1 MFLHVYCGLQRIPII
16 FMEEYG
22 YRVGDNVV
30 LQGPGGYTIDVGLS
44 HDQHFGFARAG
55 WRQFLRHHNIEVD
68 DYILCTLIAD
78 SYFTV
83 KIFNKTGCEKPL
95 SAPSM
100 TAGGGSEKLDN
111 LQVGDDGNWV
121 SPPHMQSAGEK
132 KPSPHIKTP
141 TRTEMKGG
149 VKRKSAG
156 QGEPSLL
163 QNAKKHCTTN
173 GETLKDCQDR
183 EEDAKSMMDV
193 EEEPLV
199 SMAPHSSNRGV
210 SDTENKKKIEE
221 NESSTPPHSRMNG
234 SQACMENSLF
244 SISDGLPQ
252 EVSVTGS
259 QKLSGSLQ
267 KTDTTTLAALQS
279 ANAFKSKNPS
289 TVLVVNR
296 SAIVNNSVYFP
307 KDFAKKW
314 FPKQKAEIQLVD
326 ADDNRWSVTSKPYM
340 SHTTLA
346 GGWKRFAI
354 EQGLEEGDVL
364 VFELKN
370 PNEIALQVHFFRKS
384 SYVNFGEGFGEA
396 GGSSVQD
403 QEKLPSSKTRLC
415 GKISRT
421 RRSPTEVEREKAW
434 EAANAI
440 QTKQPSVLVTMKP
453 SHVCAGFSM
462 VNFIISSIYSSFFFT
477 LWFAVSTDAAWFC
490 WVCIWLVPSE
500 TADPIQIPKLVL
512 EYLRSS

>member
-1 MFLHVYCGLQRIPII
+1 MFIWLEGFSKENPSDVSSCTRGLQRIPII

-121 SPPHMQSAGEK
+121 SPAHMQSAGEK
-132 KPSPHIKTP
+132 NPFPHIRTP

-199 SMAPHSSNRGV
+199 SMAPRSSNRGV

-221 NESSTPPHSRMNG
+221 NESSTPPHSHMNG
-234 SQACMENSLF
+234 SQACMENILF

-252 EVSVTGS
+252 EVSVT
-259 QKLSGSLQ
+259 QKM
-267 KTDTTTLAALQS
+267 DTTTVAALQS
-279 ANAFKSKNPS
+279 AIAFKSKNPS
-289 TVLVVNR
+289 TVLVVKR
-296 SAIVNNSVYFP
+296 TAIVNNSV
-307 KDFAKKW
+307 
-314 FPKQKAEIQLVD
+314 V
-326 ADDNRWSVTSKPYM
+326 SGM
-340 SHTTLA
+340 
-346 GGWKRFAI
+346 
-354 EQGLEEGDVL
+354 
-364 VFELKN
+364 
-370 PNEIALQVHFFRKS
+370 
-384 SYVNFGEGFGEA
+384 
-396 GGSSVQD
+396 
-403 QEKLPSSKTRLC
+403 
-415 GKISRT
+415 
-421 RRSPTEVEREKAW
+421 
-434 EAANAI
+434 
-440 QTKQPSVLVTMKP
+440 SVLVMPYGKGL
-453 SHVCAGFSM
+453 C
-462 VNFIISSIYSSFFFT
+462 FT
-477 LWFAVSTDAAWFC
+477 PERPF
-490 WVCIWLVPSE
+490 P
-500 TADPIQIPKLVL
+500 
-512 EYLRSS
+512 

>member
-1 MFLHVYCGLQRIPII
+1 MFLHVHCGLQRIPII

-121 SPPHMQSAGEK
+121 SPAHMQSAGEK

-141 TRTEMKGG
+141 TRTEMRGG

-163 QNAKKHCTTN
+163 QYAKKHCTTN
-173 GETLKDCQDR
+173 GETVKDCQDR

-267 KTDTTTLAALQS
+267 KMDTTTLAALQS

-296 SAIVNNSVYFP
+296 TAIVNNSV
-307 KDFAKKW
+307 
-314 FPKQKAEIQLVD
+314 V
-326 ADDNRWSVTSKPYM
+326 SGM
-340 SHTTLA
+340 
-346 GGWKRFAI
+346 
-354 EQGLEEGDVL
+354 
-364 VFELKN
+364 
-370 PNEIALQVHFFRKS
+370 
-384 SYVNFGEGFGEA
+384 
-396 GGSSVQD
+396 
-403 QEKLPSSKTRLC
+403 
-415 GKISRT
+415 
-421 RRSPTEVEREKAW
+421 
-434 EAANAI
+434 
-440 QTKQPSVLVTMKP
+440 SVLVMPYGKGL
-453 SHVCAGFSM
+453 C
-462 VNFIISSIYSSFFFT
+462 FT
-477 LWFAVSTDAAWFC
+477 QKDPFPKTCFGYFC
-490 WVCIWLVPSE
+490 
-500 TADPIQIPKLVL
+500 VL
-512 EYLRSS
+512 